1 MQQEVGSSEAP
12 VVGFEAILNIVAKHF
27 CQHVLKIRTA
37 VNVLAKTIVSLL
49 AKTVVSLL
57 AKTKACHEVT
67 GCRQHHQLND

>member
-49 AKTVVSLL
+49 AKT
-57 AKTKACHEVT
+57 KACHEVT